1 MKHMNKEMKFRP
13 TATANSY
20 LKRLKKKEVFDR
32 AVDAYVFAAAYALKR
47 DVNPSQVS
55 LNDRSELVEVGILD
69 EDVRLALEA
78 GVHAIVKRHGKPEP
92 KDSGSVLDLVTRY
105 AEAGLE
111 LLKERWDGKTGVQIQ
126 DDIRKMI
133 A

>member
-55 LNDRSELVEVGILD
+55 LNHRSELVEVGILD

-92 KDSGSVLDLVTRY
+92 KDKGAVL
-105 AEAGLE
+105 
-111 LLKERWDGKTGVQIQ
+111 
-126 DDIRKMI
+126 
-133 A
+133 